1 MRRSRSGVVVV
12 VSAAL
17 LGSVALTGCGGD
29 AGAMAPATTPATAGQ
44 QAPAAPSA
52 AAPKS
57 GLGSLVV
64 VPAGYLDDSREFTG
78 TFGLESFVNNLS
90 AVPAEDRALLLN
102 ADLAEG
108 YQAARV
114 SPDRKKRFTVQL
126 FKTGSQKKANDLR
139 QGFWN
144 QETHSKQFAVPG
156 VPGALSDARTVPTGV
171 GAQSEAV
178 AQVSFVV
185 GNVVAEI
192 TIRQTFQVGETLAPD
207 TGLAT
212 KIAKQQRAQLTKP
225 SG

>member
-1 MRRSRSGVVVV
+1 VRRSGSGVVLV

-17 LGSVALTGCGGD
+17 LGSVVLAGCGGD
-29 AGAMAPATTPATAGQ
+29 AGAMAPAATPAAAGQ
-44 QAPAAPSA
+44 KAPVAPSA

-78 TFGLESFVNNLS
+78 AFGLESFVNNLS
-90 AVPAEDRALLLN
+90 AAPAEDRALLLN

-126 FKTGSQKKANDLR
+126 FKTGSPKKANDLR

-156 VPGALSDARTVPTGV
+156 VPNALSDARTVPKGV
-171 GAQSEAV
+171 SDQSEAV

-192 TIRQTFQVGETLAPD
+192 TVRQTVQIGDTLVPD
-207 TGLAT
+207 AGLVT

>member
-1 MRRSRSGVVVV
+1 MRRSGSGVVVV

-17 LGSVALTGCGGD
+17 LGSVVLTGCGGD
-29 AGAMAPATTPATAGQ
+29 AGAMAPAATPAAAGQ
-44 QAPAAPSA
+44 QAPAAPS

-78 TFGLESFVNNLS
+78 AFGLESFVNNLS

-102 ADLAEG
+102 ANLAEG

-126 FKTGSQKKANDLR
+126 FKTGSPKKANDLR

-144 QETHSKQFAVPG
+144 QETHSKRFAVPG
-156 VPGALSDARTVPTGV
+156 VPNALSDARTVPRGV
-171 GAQSEAV
+171 GDQSEAV

-192 TIRQTFQVGETLAPD
+192 TVRQTVQLGDNLVPD
-207 TGLAT
+207 TGLVT